1 MTTYLP
7 PSNTNHHGKTQ
18 GFRAFSVLVLTLI
31 CSSATFADDTRP
43 INGVIDLPLPDRAAL
58 NPNALKQ
65 QVKKEQKELAKL
77 DTKALKQKAEAGER
91 LAQVALAAD
100 YAKEAQMLAF
110 APAAASAAHSDAI
123 RWYSIA
129 AKRGYP
135 GAPALDRSGV
145 SFFPVRVIRNK

>member
-1 MTTYLP
+1 MTTYLTT
-7 PSNTNHHGKTQ
+7 SDKNLGHHRPV
-18 GFRAFSVLVLTLI
+18 FRVLAVLVLALV
-31 CSSATFADDTRP
+31 CSSAATASDARP
-43 INGVIDLPLPDRAAL
+43 LFGVIDLPLPQGGAL
-58 NPNALKQ
+58 NPNAIKQ
-65 QVKKEQKELAKL
+65 QVKKEQKQLAKL
-77 DTKALKQKAEAGER
+77 DTNTLIQKAEAGER

-110 APAAASAAHSDAI
+110 APIAASAAHSDAI

-129 AKRGYP
+129 AQRGYP

>member
-1 MTTYLP
+1 MT
-7 PSNTNHHGKTQ
+7 SNLTTSDTNQRHRVW
-18 GFRAFSVLVLTLI
+18 GFRGFTALVLALI
-31 CSSATFADDTRP
+31 YSSAAMASDTRP
-43 INGVIDLPLPDRAAL
+43 INGVIDLPLPERAAL

-65 QVKKEQKELAKL
+65 QVKKEQQQLAKL
-77 DTKALKQKAEAGER
+77 NTEALKQKAEAGER
-91 LAQVALAAD
+91 LAQVALATD

-110 APAAASAAHSDAI
+110 APAAASAAQSDAI

-135 GAPALDRSGV
+135 GAPALDRVGI